1 MREASSRKI
10 LQWFSFQNITK
21 VLMIRFLMLRRKR
34 YISEYL
40 YYKKGKPVTYEQE
53 LHAKMLSVL

>member
-1 MREASSRKI
+1 
-10 LQWFSFQNITK
+10 
-21 VLMIRFLMLRRKR
+21 MIRFLMLRRKR